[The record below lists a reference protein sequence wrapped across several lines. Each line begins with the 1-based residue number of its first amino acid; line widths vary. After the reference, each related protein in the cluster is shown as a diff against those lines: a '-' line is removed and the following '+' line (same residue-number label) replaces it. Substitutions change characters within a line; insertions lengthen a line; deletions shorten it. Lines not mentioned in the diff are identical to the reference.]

1 MCKTLNELNLEM
13 MMEKPVYDFAPLEA
27 VVNGW
32 IRERLADE
40 ANPGQEDLF
49 GKTSGC
55 DVEGV
60 PV

>member
-1 MCKTLNELNLEM
+1 M

>member
-13 MMEKPVYDFAPLEA
+13 MMEKPVYDFTELEQ

-32 IRERLADE
+32 IRQRLADE
-40 ANPGQEDLF
+40 ANPGQQDLF
-49 GKTSGC
+49 GKIDGC

>member
-1 MCKTLNELNLEM
+1 M
-13 MMEKPVYDFAPLEA
+13 MMEKPVYDFTELEQ

-49 GKTSGC
+49 GKIDGC